1 MNEAAP
7 IKNDTPTDA
16 PREKNMSRVLTEKP
30 ARQTCIFKETEPQ
43 TLAKLLADLSERL
56 IRGKVRLLRVRHGV

>member
-1 MNEAAP
+1 MTRRLMRRVKKTCREFLR
-7 IKNDTPTDA
+7 KN
-16 PREKNMSRVLTEKP
+16 RRVKHAFLK
-30 ARQTCIFKETEPQ
+30 RQESQ